1 MTRYD
6 APSGL
11 ARAGNALIRRLAE
24 HGISIAG
31 STALRVRGRRTG
43 QPRSVVVNMM
53 TVDGRRYVVAPRGET
68 EWVRNAR
75 AARVV
80 EVGPRR
86 HRRTAQI
93 CEISDDAK
101 PALLQRYLD
110 RWYWEVKGHMAGL
123 TPNSSPEQL
132 RAAAPHIPVF
142 ALADTESST

>member
-6 APSGL
+6 APGPL

-24 HGISIAG
+24 HGISVAG
-31 STALRVRGRRTG
+31 STALRVRGRRSG
-43 QPRSVVVNMM
+43 KLRSVVVNMM

-75 AARVV
+75 AAGVI

-86 HRRTAQI
+86 RSRAAQI
-93 CEISDDAK
+93 TEITDDAK
-101 PALLQRYLD
+101 PALLKRYLD
-110 RWYWEVKGHMAGL
+110 RWYWEVKGHMADL
-123 TPNSSPEQL
+123 TPHSSPEQL

-142 ALADTESST
+142 ALVEAG